1 LDLWVV
7 GLVRIF
13 LIYHDFKLNVYR
25 LNIHKVD
32 IKINIMFNSLC
43 NFNGVVY
50 ERIRKAIQIAGD
62 ATKLAEKLDVS
73 SMTIS
78 HWKHR
83 HGGAVP
89 QSRVFQIFRVTG
101 VTPHELRPDLY
112 PNPNDGLSSQ
122 NLAG

>member
-1 LDLWVV
+1 MNAL
-7 GLVRIF
+7 
-13 LIYHDFKLNVYR
+13 
-25 LNIHKVD
+25 
-32 IKINIMFNSLC
+32 
-43 NFNGVVY
+43 
-50 ERIRKAIQIAGD
+50 EKAIHIAGD

-112 PNPNDGLSSQ
+112 PNPNDGLPSQ
-122 NLAG
+122 NLVG